1 MKCIVANVEM
11 TSYKFY
17 EKYYLC
23 LYIKFTLKQQGQ
35 RKHFGMFGSRY
46 MGRGSFQNHFLKSI
60 KPHNLAND
68 VGILLKLALKKKPD
82 FSKLGSTLRNT
93 FIFQNVSLTY
103 VDKRHL
109 QFACEMWHIHY
120 NKQFPNSTTLMQ
132 AQGKQYPKMEK

>member
-1 MKCIVANVEM
+1 MRSTTYVCILN
-11 TSYKFY
+11 
-17 EKYYLC
+17 LP
-23 LYIKFTLKQQGQ
+23 TLKQQGQ

-68 VGILLKLALKKKPD
+68 VGSLLNLALKKKPD

-109 QFACEMWHIHY
+109 QFACEM
-120 NKQFPNSTTLMQ
+120 
-132 AQGKQYPKMEK
+132 